1 MASPPGAPTI
11 GTDGVSSAICCRRAR
26 ACRARRAGSTDMCA
40 LRPAW
45 RARRYLLARWARAR
59 ACSERATA
67 ALRFFFFVFF
77 FFFFFFFVLLR
88 CGKSR
93 SSTVGCT

>member
-59 ACSERATA
+59 ACSE
-67 ALRFFFFVFF
+67 ALASDCSSGDLFSV
-77 FFFFFFFVLLR
+77 VLVSPR
-88 CGKSR
+88 G
-93 SSTVGCT
+93 

>member
-11 GTDGVSSAICCRRAR
+11 PTDGVSSAICCRWAR
-26 ACRARRAGSTDMCA
+26 ACRARHAGSTDTRA

-45 RARRYLLARWARAR
+45 RTRRYLLAWWTRAR
-59 ACSERATA
+59 ACSERAAA
-67 ALRFFFFVFF
+67 ALRFFFFFV
-77 FFFFFFFVLLR
+77 FFFFFFVLLR